1 MSHNFKFLDEGDELQ
16 IIVEGWRFTH
26 HSYSVV
32 NQFQMLELL
41 DRPEVELF
49 HRDRDLPHID
59 PPSQTNS
66 LFDRPIQ
73 RLLNTIPSPSPNQLA
88 DVTLRIYSPWNF
100 AASTSA
106 QTWVFAATEW
116 GIITNLLLEAIGVN
130 SITETPINSES
141 KIITPSAWS
150 KAGLIRSGV
159 PCDRIAIVPHGADT
173 DIYYPPSDQQRQTL
187 RKTFGWED
195 YFIFLNIGG
204 QTDRKGIRPL
214 LKAFAAVVD
223 KYPHA
228 RLVLKGSELFYSS
241 RDEIAE
247 ASQVVLSDAEKA
259 KVLPRLIYG
268 GNQLSF
274 AQIAELYQ
282 AADAYVSPYLA
293 EGFNLPVLE
302 AAACGLPVI
311 CTAGGPTD
319 DFTNPDFALT
329 IESKFRTLEVEGENL
344 FILDPDWKHLIQL
357 MQTLIEQP
365 AFTAKARLAGPRFV
379 SENFTWKHAVDKLL
393 DVMIGDGLSVTN
405 HKK

>member
-1 MSHNFKFLDEGDELQ
+1 MEGGGELQ
-16 IIVEGWRFTH
+16 IIVEGWRFTY

-32 NQFQMLELL
+32 NQFQMLEML
-41 DRPEVELF
+41 DRPEIQLF
-49 HRDRDLPHID
+49 HRDLPHLD
-59 PPSQTNS
+59 PASQTTS

-73 RLLNTIPSPSPNQLA
+73 RLLNSIPSPSPNHLA

-116 GIITNLLLEAIGVN
+116 GVITNLLLEAIGVN
-130 SITETPINSES
+130 SITETPVNSQV

-159 PCDRIAIVPHGADT
+159 QGDRISIVPHGADT

-247 ASQVVLSDAEKA
+247 ASQIVLSDAEKA
-259 KVLPRLIYG
+259 KVSPRLIYS

-274 AQIAELYQ
+274 AQIAQLYQ

-302 AAACGLPVI
+302 ATACGLPVI

-319 DFTNPDFALT
+319 DFTHPDFALT
-329 IESKFRTLEVEGENL
+329 IESKFRTLEIEGENL
-344 FILDPDWKHLIQL
+344 FILDPDWKHLIEL
-357 MQTLIEQP
+357 MQTVIEQP
-365 AFTAKARLAGPRFV
+365 AFTTKARLAGPHFV

-393 DVMIGDGLSVTN
+393 DVISISVAS
-405 HKK
+405 

>member
-1 MSHNFKFLDEGDELQ
+1 MQ
-16 IIVEGWRFTH
+16 IIVEGWRFTY

-32 NQFQMLELL
+32 NQFQMLEML

-49 HRDRDLPHID
+49 HRDLPYID
-59 PPSQTNS
+59 PAWQTKTS
-66 LFDRPIQ
+66 LFDRPIE
-73 RLLNTIPSPSPNQLA
+73 RLLKSIPSPSPNQSA
-88 DVTLRIYSPWNF
+88 DVTLRMYCPWNF
-100 AASTSA
+100 AASTST

-116 GIITNLLLEAIGVN
+116 GIITNTVLKAIGVT
-130 SITETPINSES
+130 SITETPVNSEA

-159 PCDRIAIVPHGADT
+159 HANRIAIVPHGADT
-173 DIYYPPSDQQRQTL
+173 DIYYPPSQQQRQAL

-228 RLVLKGSELFYSS
+228 RLVLKGSELFYPS

-247 ASQVVLSDAEKA
+247 GCRVVLSDAEQA
-259 KVLPRLIYG
+259 KVSPRLIYTS
-268 GNQLSF
+268 NERSF
-274 AQIAELYQ
+274 AQIAQLYQ

-311 CTAGGPTD
+311 CTKGGPTD
-319 DFTNPDFALT
+319 DFTHPDFALT
-329 IESKFRTLEVEGENL
+329 IESKFRTLDFEGENI
-344 FILDPDWKHLIQL
+344 FILAPEWQHLIQL
-357 MQTLIEQP
+357 MQTVIEQP
-365 AFTAKARLAGPRFV
+365 AFIAKARLAGPHFV

-393 DVMIGDGLSVTN
+393 DVILPDQKLD
-405 HKK
+405 KIPK